1 MNLIFKALLVAQWN
15 LNQKPFDSETDAST
29 ACVTFPLSGCFLF
42 NLQKQPKRSKK
53 VQQRE

>member
-1 MNLIFKALLVAQWN
+1 MKLAFKALLVAQWN

-42 NLQKQPKRSKK
+42 NLQKQPKRTKK